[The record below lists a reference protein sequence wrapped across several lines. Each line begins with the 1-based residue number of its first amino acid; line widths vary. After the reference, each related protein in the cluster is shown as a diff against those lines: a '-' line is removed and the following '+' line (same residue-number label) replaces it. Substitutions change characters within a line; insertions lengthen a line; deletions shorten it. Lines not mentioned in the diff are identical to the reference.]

1 VLCRGSLQ
9 ISYTAPPSMHPS
21 PFLSWAPMYLCTPP
35 LRRLLAAAHVPLSLS
50 AVIRTHCLSAS
61 CDCPADPLSHGLDG
75 GQALPRL
82 IEVQRLAQGG
92 GALGRLPVVTPRGG
106 QDLTW
111 RRVAR
116 GRVAV
121 AGEVAGVDALMRREA
136 SAACGH
142 ADIVAGRGRGAG
154 MSAGGEGP
162 RAGGGRVQGGGEAG
176 LLLAPVMHD
185 RKG

>member
-1 VLCRGSLQ
+1 MCHS
-9 ISYTAPPSMHPS
+9 
-21 PFLSWAPMYLCTPP
+21 
-35 LRRLLAAAHVPLSLS
+35 LSLS
-50 AVIRTHCLSAS
+50 HTNTLSPAS

-92 GALGRLPVVTPRGG
+92 GTLGRLPVVTARGG
-106 QDLTW
+106 QDLAW

-136 SAACGH
+136 SSCGH

-154 MSAGGEGP
+154 VSAGGEGP
-162 RAGGGRVQGGGEAG
+162 RRGGGRVQGSGEAG